1 MTRWGPERRYV
12 LGDLLA
18 AQADAR
24 PDKVAVYFD
33 DVPVTFGEMHRRSNA
48 AATWL
53 HDFGI
58 RAGDSVVLFTEN
70 CPEFVDVWFA
80 AAKIGAVSVPIN
92 TAYRGDFLV
101 HQLRD
106 SKARVVVADAAL
118 APRVADIADQCPDL
132 ELLLVRDDGN
142 EGPGE
147 VAGIRV
153 GTAGELLVP
162 SGDSLPAG
170 VSAAW
175 NMPGNILYTSGTTGP
190 SKGVVV
196 TQHYLGMA
204 AETIVKS
211 RQITPDEVAFGPVPL
226 FHFSGMLG
234 LVLSGVMAGST
245 VVLDTR
251 FSVSNTWDRVR
262 RYEATT
268 IILVGSMIVM
278 LWNLPETPEDAE
290 LPIEILAGAPIPP
303 ELHHAIEKR
312 YGCRT
317 MTMYGM
323 TEAFPLT
330 VMGVADEPVP
340 GSAGK
345 PNPLFDVRIFGD
357 DDTEVEAGQPG
368 EIVCRP
374 LQPHVMFE
382 GYFGKPEATA
392 AQMGNL
398 WFHTGDLARMD
409 EDRNLF
415 FVDRKKDA
423 LRRRGENIS
432 SFELERSIMGHPAVA
447 EASVYGVPSE
457 FAEDDVMVALVLRP
471 DAEFD
476 HIEFMDFCVERVPF
490 FAVPRYVEVVDDL
503 PRNAVGRILKFR
515 LRERGVTEST
525 WDREKA
531 GYKVS
536 R

>member
-1 MTRWGPERRYV
+1 V
-12 LGDLLA
+12 LGDLLS

-24 PDKVAVYFD
+24 PEKVAVYFD

-48 AATWL
+48 AANWL
-53 HDFGI
+53 HDFGVG
-58 RAGDSVVLFTEN
+58 AGDTVVLFTEN

-80 AAKIGAVSVPIN
+80 AAKLGAVSVPIN

-106 SKARVVVADAAL
+106 SRARVVVADAGL
-118 APRVADIADQCPDL
+118 ASRVTDIADQCPDL
-132 ELLLVRDDGN
+132 ELLLVRDDG
-142 EGPGE
+142 EAPP
-147 VAGIRV
+147 VDAGRLRM
-153 GTAGELLVP
+153 GSAAELLQP
-162 SGDSLPAG
+162 SGESLPAG
-170 VSAAW
+170 LAPQW

-196 TQHYLGMA
+196 TQHYLGKA
-204 AETIVKS
+204 AETIVRS
-211 RQITPDEVAFGPVPL
+211 RRITPDEVAYGPVPL

-245 VVLDTR
+245 VVLDRR
-251 FSVSNTWDRVR
+251 FSVGNTWDRVR

-278 LWNLPETPEDAE
+278 LWNLPETPADAE
-290 LPIEILAGAPIPP
+290 LPITVLAGAPIPP

-330 VMGVADEPVP
+330 VMGVDDEAVP

-357 DDTEVEAGQPG
+357 DDTEVDAGQTG

-374 LQPHVMFE
+374 LEPHVMFE
-382 GYFGKPEATA
+382 GYFGRPEATA
-392 AQMGNL
+392 SQMGNL

-409 EDRNLF
+409 AGRNLF

-432 SFELERSIMGHPAVA
+432 SFELERSIMSHPAVL
-447 EASVYGVPSE
+447 EAAAYGVPSE
-457 FAEDDVMVALVLRP
+457 FGEDDVMVALVLRP
-471 DAEFD
+471 DAELD
-476 HIEFMDFCVERVPF
+476 HVEFMDFCVERVPF
-490 FAVPRYVEVVDDL
+490 FAVPRYVAVVDDL
-503 PRNAVGRILKFR
+503 PRNAVGRILKYR
-515 LRERGVTEST
+515 LREQGITPST
-525 WDREKA
+525 WDREEA